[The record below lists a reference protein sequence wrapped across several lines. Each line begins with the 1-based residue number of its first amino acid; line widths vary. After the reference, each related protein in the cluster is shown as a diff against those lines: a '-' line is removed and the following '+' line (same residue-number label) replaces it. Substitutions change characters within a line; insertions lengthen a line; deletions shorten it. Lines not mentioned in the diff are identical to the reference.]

1 MMGEAI
7 DGMVDSA
14 EEVLRSLEQARPRP
28 HLLDKYTIGRVREA
42 HSTQLK
48 ELWW

>member
-1 MMGEAI
+1 MIGEAI

-28 HLLDKYTIGRVREA
+28 HLLDDDTIGRVREA
-42 HSTQLK
+42 HSTQRK
-48 ELWW
+48 ELCW

>member
-1 MMGEAI
+1 MIGGAI
-7 DGMVDSA
+7 AGMLNSA

-28 HLLDKYTIGRVREA
+28 HLLDEETIGRVREA
-42 HSTQLK
+42 HSTQRK